1 MISQQNLRDAL
12 YYIELLSKI
21 VLRVFDSALILYKD
35 EKSAPRKTQNDFLRQ
50 TKFGELAEMVTIEFF
65 LQVVSDSMRYKI
77 AVCDDPDADRSYVL
91 NMVHAWSACAGHT
104 VLYCSKTVPFPV
116 ASFVFF

>member
-35 EKSAPRKTQNDFLRQ
+35 EKSAPRKTQNDF
-50 TKFGELAEMVTIEFF
+50 FF
-65 LQVVSDSMRYKI
+65 YDM
-77 AVCDDPDADRSYVL
+77 
-91 NMVHAWSACAGHT
+91 M
-104 VLYCSKTVPFPV
+104 
-116 ASFVFF
+116 